1 MNTETA
7 GKFRAHWRE
16 IIGVF
21 LKLGAMSYGGPAIM
35 GLMQNEVQQKRAWL
49 SKDNFVEGLAFVNM
63 LPGPGATQLGIY
75 LGYMR
80 GGWWGGFAA
89 GLSFI
94 LPALFIMLT
103 LTFVYTEYGNLPHAR
118 ALFYGLSPVVVGI
131 FAIAVY
137 RLGKAAIKDNKQV
150 MLALAGALALGFTPL
165 GIIPGLLLGGAFG
178 VALYGSKAKGIAAIL
193 FIAAC
198 YVVWHFSSAL
208 LPSPATS
215 DNTGSGIWDVGLFFF
230 QVGAFTFG
238 GGLTMLAFMQDQIVN
253 QLHWL
258 SPQQFLDG
266 LALGQLTP
274 GPILMVAAFVGYQVA
289 AIWGALVGATA
300 IFLPSFI
307 LMLSLLPMLERVK
320 KIAGMKAAFKGIGP
334 VVIGMIAV
342 ALIRMLPAAIPDSL
356 TALLTLAT
364 LVVLLAWRRIG
375 PLTLM
380 VSGGVV
386 GLLFGSV

>member
-1 MNTETA
+1 MDTETTE
-7 GKFRAHWRE
+7 KFRAHWRE

-35 GLMQNEVQQKRAWL
+35 GLMQSEVQEKRAWL
-49 SKDNFVEGLAFVNM
+49 SKESFVEGLAFVNM

-80 GGWWGGFAA
+80 GGWWGGFAG

-94 LPALFIMLT
+94 LPALFIMLA
-103 LTFVYTEYGNLPHAR
+103 LTFVYTEYGNLPRAR

-137 RLGKAAIKDNKQV
+137 RLGKAAIKDSKQAI
-150 MLALAGALALGFTPL
+150 LALAGALALGFTPL
-165 GIIPGLLLGGAFG
+165 GIIPSLLLGGACG

-208 LPSPATS
+208 LPSLTTS
-215 DNTGSGIWDVGLFFF
+215 GNTGTGIWDVGLFFF

-289 AIWGALVGATA
+289 AVWGALIGAAA

-307 LMLSLLPMLERVK
+307 LMLSLLPMLERIK
-320 KIAGMKAAFKGIGP
+320 KIAWMKAALKGISP

-342 ALIRMLPAAIPDSL
+342 ALIRMLPTAIPDSL
-356 TALLTLAT
+356 TVLLALAT

-386 GLLFGSV
+386 GLLFGSA